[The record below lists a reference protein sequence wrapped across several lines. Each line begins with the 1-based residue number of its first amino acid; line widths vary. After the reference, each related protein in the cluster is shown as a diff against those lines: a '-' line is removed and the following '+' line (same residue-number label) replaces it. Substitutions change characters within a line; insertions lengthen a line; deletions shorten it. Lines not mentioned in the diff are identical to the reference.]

1 MDDQLLDL
9 YTDYLISS
17 FGLVTAT
24 GLATLLGESIS
35 HDKITRFLASKP
47 CTSADLW
54 KIVKPF
60 VRQIQQDDGVMIVDD
75 SIAEKPFTDE
85 NDIICWHYD
94 HAHDRVVKG
103 INFVSCLYHAQ
114 DVALPIGF
122 ALVAKTEY
130 YVDAKTGKE
139 KRRSPISK
147 NEIYQTLLRQA
158 VQNRIPFR
166 YVLNDVWYSS
176 ADNMKFVKHTLKKDF
191 IMPLKAN
198 RKVARSLDD
207 KLQGRFV
214 RVDALGLEPHTRL
227 EIYVEG
233 VDFAVFLLKQ
243 VYAANCR
250 ANEDGSTGV
259 QYLITSDAT
268 LTCDAMTTIYE
279 QRWNVEPYHKSLKQN
294 AVLEKSPTHTVCTQ
308 TNHLF
313 AALCAYIKLEMLK
326 VSKTLNHFALKAKLY
341 VRALESAYSALRE
354 LQPVRL

>member
-24 GLATLLGESIS
+24 GLAALLGESIS
-35 HDKITRFLASKP
+35 HDKITRFLASP
-47 CTSADLW
+47 PRTSADLW

-60 VRQIQQDDGVMIVDD
+60 VRQIQHDDGVLIVDD
-75 SIAEKPFTDE
+75 SIAEKPSTDE

-103 INFVSCLYHAQ
+103 INFVSCIYHAQ
-114 DVALPIGF
+114 GISLPIGF
-122 ALVAKTEY
+122 ALIAKTEQY
-130 YVDAKTGKE
+130 LDAKTGKP
-139 KRRSPISK
+139 KRRSPITK
-147 NEIYQTLLRQA
+147 NEYYQTLLRQA
-158 VQNRIPFR
+158 AQNQVPFR

-176 ADNMKFVKHTLKKDF
+176 ADNMRFVKHTLKKDF

-214 RVDALGLEPHTRL
+214 RVDELGLEPHTRL
-227 EIYVEG
+227 ELYVEG
-233 VDFAVFLLKQ
+233 VDFPVFLLKQ
-243 VYAANCR
+243 VFTNA
-250 ANEDGSTGV
+250 DGSTGV
-259 QYLITSDAT
+259 QYLVTSDAT
-268 LTCDAMTTIYE
+268 LTEDDISTIYE
-279 QRWNVEPYHKSLKQN
+279 KRWHVEPYHKSLKQN
-294 AVLEKSPTHTVCTQ
+294 AALEKSPTHSVRTQ

-313 AALCAYIKLEMLK
+313 AVLCAFIKLEMLK

-341 VRALESAYSALRE
+341 GRALESAYSALRD
-354 LQPVRL
+354 LQPVRLAA